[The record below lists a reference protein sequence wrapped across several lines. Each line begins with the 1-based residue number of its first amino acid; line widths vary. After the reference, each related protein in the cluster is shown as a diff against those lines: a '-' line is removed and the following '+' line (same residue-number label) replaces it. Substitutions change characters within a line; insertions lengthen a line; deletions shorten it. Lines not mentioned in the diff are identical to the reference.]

1 MSTIQNNIIPN
12 KRLQAPLLNGIIKYE
27 VNIMSVKDRL
37 KELRQA
43 ARLSQADVHELTG
56 ISQSQISKFEKGMVL
71 PSIDAVILLAQA
83 LKVSPL
89 EIVRDDFCL
98 TDDEITSH
106 NASSEVNT
114 KHQQQ
119 VTVPKK
125 EIDETNQLM
134 QAALKLNMAI
144 KELGHKLT
152 SKEIETLDS
161 MLGLCHETLLQEAK
175 KASESA
181 QAKTA

>member
-1 MSTIQNNIIPN
+1 
-12 KRLQAPLLNGIIKYE
+12 
-27 VNIMSVKDRL
+27 MSVKDRL

-43 ARLSQADVHELTG
+43 ARLSQADVHEMTG

-71 PSIDAVILLAQA
+71 PSIDAVMLLAKA

-98 TDDEITSH
+98 TDDEIASH
-106 NASSEVNT
+106 SASSEVNV
-114 KHQQQ
+114 KHQQPI
-119 VTVPKK
+119 VPKK

-161 MLGLCHETLLQEAK
+161 MLGLCHETLLQEAQK
-175 KASESA
+175 TSESA
-181 QAKTA
+181 PAKTA

>member
-1 MSTIQNNIIPN
+1 
-12 KRLQAPLLNGIIKYE
+12 
-27 VNIMSVKDRL
+27 MSVKDRL

-106 NASSEVNT
+106 NTSSEVNT
-114 KHQQQ
+114 KHQQ
-119 VTVPKK
+119 VIVPKK

-161 MLGLCHETLLQEAK
+161 MLGLCHETLLQEAQK
-175 KASESA
+175 TSESA
-181 QAKTA
+181 PAKTA